1 MPAIPFARQPQARH
15 RDLTVGSVRRLVLT
29 LAVPSTLE
37 SALMSVVNLLHAYWM
52 GRVGGLALAAV
63 MMGNSLRIVLISPMM
78 GLSMGGMA
86 LVARHIGARE
96 SRQADHAVMQVALLI
111 TFFVSLSALIGLT
124 LGGTFLRWMGAQ
136 GDVWHNALAYSRIVF
151 YGLFFMEMFP
161 SLSGVIRGAGR
172 PEYTLRINLVNAVAM
187 MVLEPI
193 LVLGWGPIP
202 ALGVRGAAL
211 SSVLASASGV
221 AAQFYIL
228 LTGKAGVRLHWKDIV
243 PDFRVMW
250 RILRIA
256 LPVSIQRLSP
266 NLGNA
271 VFLRLVSSLG
281 ETVLAAYSIVSQF
294 GMFLQALPMG
304 LGSAAA
310 TMTGQNLGAH
320 APERAERAAHFGT
333 RMAALSSAVITFL
346 IALFARPVLG
356 LFTRDAAVIAV
367 GVVAVWCNILA
378 LSARAWLL
386 AMSSILAGAGDTISP
401 MLIYIGNL
409 WLAQLPLCWLLSNAA
424 GLGALGIWLGIALGE
439 MISATAI
446 TRIFASG
453 RWKTRRV

>member
-1 MPAIPFARQPQARH
+1 MPAIPLTKQAPTRH
-15 RDLTVGSVRRLVLT
+15 RDLTVGSVRRLVLI
-29 LAVPSTLE
+29 LAVPATLE

-52 GRVGGLALAAV
+52 GRVGGLALASV
-63 MMGNSLRIVLISPMM
+63 MMGNSLRMVLISPMM

-86 LVARHIGARE
+86 VVARHIGARE
-96 SRQADHAVMQVALLI
+96 TRQADHAVMQVALLI

-136 GDVWHNALAYSRIVF
+136 GEVWRDALAYARIVF
-151 YGLFFMEMFP
+151 FGLFFMEMLP

-172 PEYTLRINLVNAVAM
+172 PEYTLRINLVNAVTM
-187 MVLEPI
+187 MILEPL

-211 SSVLASASGV
+211 SSVLASAAGV

-228 LTGKAGVRLHWKDIV
+228 LTGKAGVRLHGRDIV
-243 PDFRVMW
+243 PDFRMMW

-281 ETVLAAYSIVSQF
+281 DTVLAAYSIVSQF

-304 LGSAAA
+304 LGGAAA

-320 APERAERAAHFGT
+320 APDRAERAAHFGT
-333 RMAALSSAVITFL
+333 RMAALSSAAITLL
-346 IALFARPVLG
+346 IALFARPVLT

-367 GVVAVWCNILA
+367 GIVAVWCNVLA
-378 LSARAWLL
+378 LTARAWLL

-401 MLIYIGNL
+401 MLVYIGDL

-424 GLGALGIWLGIALGE
+424 GLGALGIWLGIGLGDL
-439 MISATAI
+439 AGAAAI